1 MSCERPFAAGSTSD
15 NSPATAGTTI
25 NMKYTSLAL
34 AALLALATGAV
45 ALAQVPDQ
53 ATPGTTTQQTTTTTT
68 TTVDKDPNADIDDT
82 AAMGP
87 NNQYGDPICGMWAN
101 GTWTPNGKCPS
112 YAVGPHRA
120 RVAGTIT
127 AVKGHLVTVQQATQT
142 VVINDQPALDRM
154 QTGKVAVGRQVVAY
168 GYWAGGNFYATV
180 IE

>member
-1 MSCERPFAAGSTSD
+1 
-15 NSPATAGTTI
+15 
-25 NMKYTSLAL
+25 MKYTSLAL
-34 AALLALATGAV
+34 AALLALSTGAV
-45 ALAQVPDQ
+45 ATAQETQDQ
-53 ATPGTTTQQTTTTTT
+53 PTPGTTTQQTTTTTT
-68 TTVDKDPNADIDDT
+68 TTVDPNADVNDP

-87 NNQYGDPICGMWAN
+87 SNQYGDPICGTWAN

-112 YAVGPHRA
+112 YAVGPHRS

-142 VVINDQPALDRM
+142 VVVNDQPALDRM
-154 QTGKVAVGRQVVAY
+154 QTGKVAVGRQIVAY